1 MARRERVARLL
12 PIEVVSSR
20 VRKLDQDQIDAMMNG
35 LQTCLSLLRS
45 GNGLLEHVM
54 EFDCATKLA
63 QLIERQGVVKGLKQ
77 SIDDADRA
85 ILTMRLRADK
95 TNETIGPLYG
105 PEIAALEHLI
115 VVHRFQLEQLSQ
127 GEYEDV
133 LRRMA
138 GQGSGKL

>member
-1 MARRERVARLL
+1 
-12 PIEVVSSR
+12 
-20 VRKLDQDQIDAMMNG
+20 
-35 LQTCLSLLRS
+35 
-45 GNGLLEHVM
+45 M

-105 PEIAALEHLI
+105 PEIAALEDLI
-115 VVHRFQLEQLSQ
+115 IVHRFQLEQLSQ